1 MQATPARK
9 DVDNNNSNDHN
20 NYDNNGNSTE
30 NATKKETHTI
40 PLRRHYLY
48 INVILETPS
57 LIELESPNY
66 ECRIKLFQ
74 GYL

>member
-40 PLRRHYLY
+40 PQS
-48 INVILETPS
+48 VIIRSAP
-57 LIELESPNY
+57 PN
-66 ECRIKLFQ
+66 
-74 GYL
+74 